1 MITVSGF
8 NKWTVLTVNKIS
20 GRSVVRR
27 WVVMAGFFF
36 LGCALVAGVGLPL
49 ALELRSSH
57 LLEARL
63 QVVRRMLSEV
73 PLIDG

>member
-1 MITVSGF
+1 MRNNIA
-8 NKWTVLTVNKIS
+8 
-20 GRSVVRR
+20 GRSILRKWMVTT
-27 WVVMAGFFF
+27 GFFL

-63 QVVRRMLSEV
+63 QVVRRMLSET

>member
-1 MITVSGF
+1 MQILYTVSHI
-8 NKWTVLTVNKIS
+8 V

-27 WVVMAGFFF
+27 WVVMTGFFF

-63 QVVRRMLSEV
+63 QVVRRMLSEI

>member
-1 MITVSGF
+1 MLR
-8 NKWTVLTVNKIS
+8 KWI
-20 GRSVVRR
+20 
-27 WVVMAGFFF
+27 VMTGFFF
-36 LGCALVAGVGLPL
+36 LGCALVAGIGLPL

-63 QVVRRMLSEV
+63 QVVRRMLSEI

>member
-1 MITVSGF
+1 
-8 NKWTVLTVNKIS
+8 
-20 GRSVVRR
+20 
-27 WVVMAGFFF
+27 MAGLFF

-63 QVVRRMLSEV
+63 QVVKRILSDT
-73 PLIDG
+73 PLVDG